1 MRFSAGSGRPAGRGA
16 GQVGVPRGLRPQL
29 SRLRR
34 GQGSELA
41 DTPASFLR
49 LFPEG
54 AATSLLPLTQAA
66 FAGGPDLGLQQGPE
80 GLTRHT
86 NVTPAVSAALDAEAS
101 AAAVRGPV
109 G

>member
-66 FAGGPDLGLQQGPE
+66 FARALTLVCSRGL
-80 GLTRHT
+80 R
-86 NVTPAVSAALDAEAS
+86 A
-101 AAAVRGPV
+101 
-109 G
+109 